1 MTCPFTGEHPS
12 AVSALNPDVTVVH
25 AQRADREGNVQLWG
39 IVGIQK
45 EAVLAAN
52 RAVATVE
59 EVVDHLDRVPGDV
72 VLPSWC
78 SPPSVPCR
86 AAPTRRTPTATAL
99 GTTASTE
106 PGTASAATGIHSR
119 RGSTVTFATL
129 AITPSTWPGWPPVMA
144 ETGWT
149 ADEMMTVA
157 AARAL
162 PDRATLFVGIGLPS
176 TAANLAR
183 LTHAPNLV
191 LHLRVG
197 HHRVPPVPPS
207 PVDRRRD
214 AREHRRHRGVRARD
228 LRLLAATGT
237 HRYRIPGAAQI
248 DRRANINTIVIGDY
262 DRPAVRLP
270 GAGGAL
276 EISSASG
283 EVIVVVRQ
291 HPRAFVERLD
301 FVTSVGHGDQPGDRR
316 RLGMPGRGPTLVI
329 ADFGVLRPEP
339 ETCELML
346 TAVHPGVTPAE
357 ARDATGWPLAVA
369 PDLEETE
376 PPTGAELD
384 VLRHL
389 EATKGVGEAVAVDVF
404 VRPDDLAA
412 TVVRGSS
419 TAHRRSRAPA
429 SDDVYLARPIRP
441 ARTTATWPGWRCCW
455 PGWGRRCP
463 APR

>member
-183 LTHAPNLV
+183 LAHAPNLV
-191 LHLRVG
+191 LIYESGTIGSR
-197 HHRVPPVPPS
+197 PS
-207 PVDRRRD
+207 
-214 AREHRRHRGVRARD
+214 
-228 LRLLAATGT
+228 RLPLS
-237 HRYRIPGAAQI
+237 
-248 DRRANINTIVIGDY
+248 IGD
-262 DRPAVRLP
+262 
-270 GAGGAL
+270 
-276 EISSASG
+276 
-283 EVIVVVRQ
+283 
-291 HPRAFVERLD
+291 
-301 FVTSVGHGDQPGDRR
+301 
-316 RLGMPGRGPTLVI
+316 GM
-329 ADFGVLRPEP
+329 
-339 ETCELML
+339 
-346 TAVHPGVTPAE
+346 
-357 ARDATGWPLAVA
+357 LANTV
-369 PDLEETE
+369 
-376 PPTGAELD
+376 
-384 VLRHL
+384 
-389 EATKGVGEAVAVDVF
+389 
-404 VRPDDLAA
+404 A
-412 TVVRGSS
+412 TVVSVPEIFAYWLQPGRIDIGFLGQPRS
-419 TAHRRSRAPA
+419 TAGPTSTRSSSATTTARRCACPGRAARSRSP
-429 SDDVYLARPIRP
+429 PP
-441 ARTTATWPGWRCCW
+441 PGR
-455 PGWGRRCP
+455 
-463 APR
+463 